1 MLFRSE
7 NDGNASPFWS
17 ALNAEFPHWL
27 TEKKLKVLVYYG
39 AIRNPEIPGP
49 WFMDMVQ
56 DPAKRAL
63 MEVAQSGLAMGRPV
77 TAPPGVD
84 AEKVAMLRK
93 AFDSVFR
100 DKDYLAECERQRL
113 NCSTPSGGPQV
124 LDFVKKIYASPK
136 EAVEKITAIY
146 QEGQGG

>member
-1 MLFRSE
+1 M
-7 NDGNASPFWS
+7 
-17 ALNAEFPHWL
+17 
-27 TEKKLKVLVYYG
+27 EKREIKEKIVSYYG
-39 AIRNPEIPGP
+39 T
-49 WFMDMVQ
+49 
-56 DPAKRAL
+56 KR
-63 MEVAQSGLAMGRPV
+63 EYF
-77 TAPPGVD
+77 
-84 AEKVAMLRK
+84 EKL
-93 AFDSVFR
+93 DSVFT